1 MNPADGPTHERSVT
15 TVPSAAAPVSPATAP
30 LHTVSASYASR
41 LEPDAYV
48 AGGVGLA
55 LGVGGFVGLVQHQS
69 FVRTLALERSLAWV
83 AIIAGV
89 AVALA
94 ALLLPRFTNR
104 SNVVEAR

>member
-1 MNPADGPTHERSVT
+1 MKVLGFTHT
-15 TVPSAAAPVSPATAP
+15 TT
-30 LHTVSASYASR
+30 LG
-41 LEPDAYV
+41 LIEI
-48 AGGVGLA
+48 GVGLVLLA
-55 LGVGGFVGLVQHQS
+55 AAGTRSRNGELFGGLVLGVGGFVGLVQHHS

-94 ALLLPRFTNR
+94 ALLLPRFTSR